1 MVVIVE
7 RRHDMSLT
15 TFGAIMGFA
24 AAIVGK
30 SADLYALAIEKAK
43 EPMLKETL
51 QLLLAEEKKNYALM
65 EQARREN
72 VTEMIL
78 EPVSGLRRE
87 DYQIDRS
94 LSEDAR
100 DGDFLKMAL
109 MIEEKEEKF
118 FHEASG
124 KIPLPEVARIFRKIA
139 QKKEKNLM
147 KLKSLGLEQA
157 LKSVSKG

>member
-1 MVVIVE
+1 
-7 RRHDMSLT
+7 MSLT

-30 SADLYALAIEKAK
+30 SADLYALAIEKAQ
-43 EPMLKETL
+43 EPVLKETL
-51 QLLLAEEKKNYALM
+51 QLLLAEEKKNHALM

-87 DYQIDRS
+87 DYEIDRS
-94 LSEDAR
+94 LSVDAR
-100 DGDFLKMAL
+100 DGDFLKMAFML
-109 MIEEKEEKF
+109 EEKEEKF

-124 KIPLPEVARIFRKIA
+124 KISLPEVARIFRKIA

-157 LKSVSKG
+157 LKGVSKI